1 MEQANEVIDYIKNKR
16 MIDETKANVMSRFPF
31 LGAYVN
37 NLEIEPSN
45 CETARTNGNKVKYN
59 PQFME
64 SLSEDER
71 TFTLAHEIM
80 HIAFDHI
87 KRGKDGKRDMDMWNI
102 ATDAVI
108 NQMLEH
114 GGLPIKK
121 GFINMPEALDK
132 SADEMY
138 EIIKDKKQNNNPEN
152 GEGGD
157 GLPPPP
163 DNHDEWEPP
172 EDENQNNDQDENEK
186 DNNGNGDATPD
197 ENGVEDEN
205 QNEGS
210 AGGKDDENGGASD
223 EKDDSDKGSG
233 KDDDNKKGGGEDYA
247 QKEKDFNKSNDQMKK
262 EMVRQILEEMEKS
275 SGKEATRG
283 AGHQKM
289 RFGDV
294 GEAKKTPADW
304 RKILKKEIE
313 NDEVMWSYR
322 RADADN
328 YYQARIEVLE
338 QNNRPITQVLLDT
351 SGSVSGNLLR
361 NFLRQLKPLLK
372 DSELDVGCF
381 DDEFYGFHKIK
392 KQSDINNFEIVG
404 RGGTNFNL
412 AVKSF
417 SKDPKINKIVFTDG
431 EDEMSL
437 NDKKY
442 DKIIWVV
449 FDNPEF
455 KIAHG
460 KVINVS
466 SSEIN
471 QALLYGERE
480 M

>member
-1 MEQANEVIDYIKNKR
+1 MEQTNEVIDYIKNKK
-16 MIDETKANVMSRFPF
+16 MIEETRANVISKFPF
-31 LGAYVN
+31 LGAIMN
-37 NLEIEPSN
+37 NLEIEPGT
-45 CETARTNGNKVKYN
+45 CKTACTNGKRVKYN
-59 PQFME
+59 PEFME
-64 SLSEDER
+64 RLSEDER
-71 TFTLAHEIM
+71 TFTLAHEAM
-80 HIAFDHI
+80 HIAFNHI
-87 KRGKDGKRDMDMWNI
+87 PRRKNGERDPQIWNT

-121 GFINMPEALDK
+121 GFVNMPEALDK

-138 EIIKDKKQNNNPEN
+138 EIIKDKKQNGNPEN

-163 DNHDEWEPP
+163 DNHDEWESP
-172 EDENQNNDQDENEK
+172 EDENQSGDQDDNEK

-197 ENGVEDEN
+197 ENGVEDDDQKN
-205 QNEGS
+205 GS

-223 EKDDSDKGSG
+223 EKDDSDKGDG
-233 KDDDNKKGGGEDYA
+233 KDDDNQKGGGKDYA
-247 QKEKDFNKSNDQMKK
+247 DQEKNFNKVNDQLKK
-262 EMVRQILEEMEKS
+262 DLVKQILEDL
-275 SGKEATRG
+275 GKNLGREAGSG
-283 AGHQKM
+283 AGRKKM
-289 RFGDV
+289 RLGDV
-294 GEAKKTPADW
+294 GDPKKKPADW
-304 RKILKKEIE
+304 RKILKKEVE
-313 NDEVMWSYR
+313 NDEMMWSYR

-328 YYQARIEVLE
+328 YYQARIEVLR

-351 SGSVSGNLLR
+351 SGSVSERLLK

-372 DSELDVGCF
+372 DSELEVGCF

-392 KQSDINNFEIVG
+392 KLSDINYFEIEG

-417 SKDPKINKIVFTDG
+417 SSDTKINKIVFTDG
-431 EDEMSL
+431 EDIMSL

-449 FDNPEF
+449 FDNPKF
-455 KIAHG
+455 QIAHG
-460 KVINVS
+460 RVIKVS
-466 SSEIN
+466 SNEIN
-471 QALLYGERE
+471 QALLCDERE

>member
-1 MEQANEVIDYIKNKR
+1 MEEKNEVIDYIKNKK
-16 MIDETKANVMSRFPF
+16 MIDETMANVLSRFPF
-31 LGAYVN
+31 LGAQLN
-37 NLEIEPSN
+37 NLEIEASKCP
-45 CETARTNGNKVKYN
+45 TACTNGKKVMYN
-59 PQFME
+59 PAFLR

-71 TFTLAHEIM
+71 TFTLAHEVM

-87 KRGKDGKRDMDMWNI
+87 KRSKDGERDPELWNI

-121 GFINMPEALDK
+121 GFVNMPEALDK

-138 EIIKDKKQNNNPEN
+138 DIVKNRKDNNKNNGGN
-152 GEGGD
+152 GED

-163 DNHDEWEPP
+163 DNHDDWEPP
-172 EDENQNNDQDENEK
+172 EDENQDNNQDQNEK

-197 ENGVEDEN
+197 KDGVDDKD
-205 QNEGS
+205 QNEGV
-210 AGGKDDENGGASD
+210 AGGDDDEKGGASD
-223 EKDDSDKGSG
+223 EKDDS
-233 KDDDNKKGGGEDYA
+233 NQGGGGDDQKGDGEKDYA
-247 QKEKDFNKSNDQMKK
+247 NQEKNFNKANDQMKK
-262 EMVRQILEEMEKS
+262 EMVRQALDDLEKS
-275 SGKEATRG
+275 SGRMASSG
-283 AGHQKM
+283 AGRQRM
-289 RFGDV
+289 RLGDV

-304 RKILKKEIE
+304 RKILKKEME
-313 NDEVMWSYR
+313 NDETMWSYR

-328 YYQARIEVLE
+328 YYQARIEALE

-351 SGSVSGNLLR
+351 SGSVSGNLLC

-372 DSELDVGCF
+372 DSELEVGCF

-392 KQSDINNFEIVG
+392 KLSDINDFVIEG
-404 RGGTNFNL
+404 RGGTSFNL
-412 AVKSF
+412 AVRSF
-417 SKDPKINKIVFTDG
+417 SKDPKVNKIVFTDG
-431 EDEMSL
+431 DDRMTL
-437 NDKKY
+437 DDKKY

-449 FDNPEF
+449 FDNPRF

-466 SSEIN
+466 SREIN
-471 QALLYGERE
+471 QAMMYDERE